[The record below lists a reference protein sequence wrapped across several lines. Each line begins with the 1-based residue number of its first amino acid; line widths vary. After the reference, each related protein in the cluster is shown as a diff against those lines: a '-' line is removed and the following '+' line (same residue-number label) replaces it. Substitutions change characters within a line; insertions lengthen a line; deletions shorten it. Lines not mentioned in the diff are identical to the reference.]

1 MCLFGCKELMN
12 FINLLGLGR
21 DGRHTNVA
29 IDMWLRDFRFLCEA
43 FVLLQ
48 TKTSSYLCPAEHRP
62 PAALDGLGKKVRK
75 EKKTWFCCV
84 PAWASCCAGH
94 LTSIVLFK
102 LHTNPKTISSPSS
115 FLQIKR
121 QRPGEVP

>member
-62 PAALDGLGKKVRK
+62 PAALDGLGKKGK
-75 EKKTWFCCV
+75 EGEENLVLLCSCLGQLLC
-84 PAWASCCAGH
+84 WAPH
-94 LTSIVLFK
+94 KHRLI
-102 LHTNPKTISSPSS
+102 
-115 FLQIKR
+115 
-121 QRPGEVP
+121 